1 MPWNTTASLKG
12 SLVGSSSVTRPFD
25 GLEGSSQR
33 FQRGF
38 GRAGSRFSSASP
50 LARRGLPRDLF
61 SHESLSN
68 LSLGDFGEFHDNDL
82 EDLHREGRLGDS
94 VEHLQEEA
102 VDSQLSIASLDNNDK
117 NFLDFLQKR
126 VPRSAA
132 GDEAVT
138 FSELLPPSSTSRPVA
153 TQALLHVLTLATKNV
168 IQVSQGRRCGG
179 APYIIEDLDEIRL
192 IIKY

>member
-33 FQRGF
+33 FHRGF
-38 GRAGSRFSSASP
+38 GRARSRFSSASP
-50 LARRGLPRDLF
+50 LAKRGLSRDLF

-82 EDLHREGRLGDS
+82 EDLQRRLGDS
-94 VEHLQEEA
+94 VEHLQEDA

-126 VPRSAA
+126 LPRSAA

-168 IQVSQGRRCGG
+168 IQVSQGRPCGRG
-179 APYIIEDLDEIRL
+179 PYIIEDLDEIRL
-192 IIKY
+192 IVKY